1 MSTPV
6 SSDYLEINKNRFHE
20 IEWIKTKILS
30 LREKY
35 ERRPS
40 TIKQIRDLER
50 QIRERG
56 GEPEIHS
63 WIKVEI

>member
-6 SSDYLEINKNRFHE
+6 STNYLEINKNRFHE
-20 IEWIKTKILS
+20 IEWLKSKILS

-35 ERRPS
+35 QRRSS
-40 TIKQIRDLER
+40 TIKEIRDLER

-56 GEPEIHS
+56 GEPEVHS
-63 WIKVEI
+63 WIKS

>member
-6 SSDYLEINKNRFHE
+6 STNYLEINTNRFHE
-20 IEWIKTKILS
+20 IEWLKAKILS

-35 ERRPS
+35 LRRPS
-40 TIKQIRDLER
+40 TIKEIRDLER

-56 GEPEIHS
+56 GEPEVHS
-63 WIKVEI
+63 WIKS